1 MTTIYTVKTFGTPAI
16 RPYTGPSREKALL
29 SAINCKG
36 SGSCTTA
43 EVVSG
48 PSRKALA
55 EVSMGEE
62 LPSGCVRIHRL

>member
-1 MTTIYTVKTFGTPAI
+1 MNTIYTVKTFGTPAI

-29 SAINCKG
+29 SAINCRG

-55 EVSMGEE
+55 GVSMGED
-62 LPSGCVRIHRL
+62 LPAGCVRVRRF